1 MPYRDISLVSIYG
14 LHGTLQVQKVGN
26 AEGVSVLAERPYE
39 VKVVDGSWLRIYPEG
54 QELQVHRTSHID
66 VVAWGT
72 HIGAVDVTA
81 RMRLLSGSEP
91 RVRARTSAAARAT
104 MRITAPP
111 GTEFELIDC
120 YGLLKDSRDRYFM
133 RGSGRFDVR

>member
-26 AEGVSVLAERPYE
+26 AKGVSVQAERPYE

-54 QELQVHRTSHID
+54 QELQVLRTSHID
-66 VVAWGT
+66 VVARGT

>member
-26 AEGVSVLAERPYE
+26 AKGVSVQAERPYE

-54 QELQVHRTSHID
+54 QELQIQRASHVD

-72 HIGAVDVTA
+72 HVGSIDVTA

-111 GTEFELIDC
+111 GTEFEIIDC
-120 YGLLKDSRDRYFM
+120 HGLLKFSRDRYFM
-133 RGSGRFDVR
+133 RGSGRFDTS